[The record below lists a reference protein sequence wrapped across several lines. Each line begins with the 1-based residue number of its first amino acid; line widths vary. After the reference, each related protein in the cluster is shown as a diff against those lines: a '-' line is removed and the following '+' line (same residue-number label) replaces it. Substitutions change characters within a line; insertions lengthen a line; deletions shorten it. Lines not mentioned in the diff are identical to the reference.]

1 MGLIKIEGIKLFAY
15 HGHLPEEAVLGGHFI
30 VNVYVNS
37 DTSEVEKSDDLE
49 DTVDYVKL
57 ISIVEEQMAIR
68 SNMIEHVAARI
79 ADQILTLNYV
89 HNVEVE
95 VEKLN
100 VPIDSVFTKI
110 SAKIKRDKS
119 VSYTHLT
126 LPTILLV

>member
-1 MGLIKIEGIKLFAY
+1 MGEIKIKGIKVYAY
-15 HGHLPEEAVLGGHFI
+15 HGDLKEEQKLGGHFL
-30 VNVYVNS
+30 VDVLLEFDSSN
-37 DTSEVEKSDDLE
+37 VEKSDDLE

-100 VPIDSVFTKI
+100 VPIDSNFTKI
-110 SAKIKRDKS
+110 SAKIKRDK
-119 VSYTHLT
+119 
-126 LPTILLV
+126 